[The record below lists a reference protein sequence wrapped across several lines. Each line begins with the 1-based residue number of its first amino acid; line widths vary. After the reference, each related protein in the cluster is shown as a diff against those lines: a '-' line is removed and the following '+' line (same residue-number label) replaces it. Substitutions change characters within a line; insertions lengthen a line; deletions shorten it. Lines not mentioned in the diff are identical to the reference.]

1 MENDFILVLDL
12 GGPQAVTM
20 ARKLRN
26 QQYYTEIIS
35 RNADIDL
42 FRRKSPRGILI
53 VGGDVGVR
61 ADAFPRAVLS
71 LGIPVLAMGGAAR
84 MMAEAEG
91 ASPEGLLLSE
101 TAAQITFAPCDL
113 FEGLTVSDRYLPRID
128 GFALPEGYKPIAST
142 AGGLIPA
149 FADFD
154 RNLYGLQFY
163 AESNDPDGAAI
174 LSNFAERICGC
185 TPKWT
190 IENYI
195 EEEVRFVQERVG
207 HSSALM
213 AVSGG
218 VDSAVCAALMR
229 RAIGD
234 RLRCVFVDTG
244 LLRENE
250 AERVRNT
257 YEGAL
262 GMPLI
267 CVDARV
273 RFIQRLRGISD
284 PVEKHRAVHN
294 EFINVFS
301 EVSQAHPDA
310 EFLVKGTI
318 YSDLLA
324 NGAADEA
331 YARRFDSGTLLEP
344 VRMLFKEEVRL
355 AAEALEL
362 PAALAARQPFP
373 APGLAVRCGG
383 EVTPE
388 KLALLRQVDAV
399 FRETMAENNQE
410 KRLSQFFAVLP
421 DGRALTVRGS
431 RAEFGRICA
440 LRAVMEHGDSFTVG
454 KLPYDLL
461 DRASERILTEVPQ
474 ISRVLY
480 DISGGVCGAV
490 EWE

>member
-42 FRRKSPRGILI
+42 FRRKAPRGILV
-53 VGGDVGVR
+53 VGGD
-61 ADAFPRAVLS
+61 DAPRSDIFPRAVLS
-71 LGIPVLAMGGAAR
+71 LGIPVLSMGGAAR

-91 ASPEGLLLSE
+91 AESEGILLQE
-101 TAAQITFAPCDL
+101 TAAQITFSPCDL
-113 FEGLTVSDRYLPRID
+113 FEGLTVSDRYLARID
-128 GFALPEGYKPIAST
+128 GFALPEGYKAIAST
-142 AGGLIPA
+142 TSGLIPA
-149 FADFD
+149 FADFS

-190 IENYI
+190 IDNFI
-195 EEEVRFVQERVG
+195 EEEIRYVQERVG
-207 HSSALM
+207 HASALM

-218 VDSAVCAALMR
+218 VDSAACAALMR

-257 YEGAL
+257 YENVL
-262 GMPLI
+262 NMPLI
-267 CVDARV
+267 CVDARS
-273 RFIQRLRGISD
+273 RFIDRLRGITD
-284 PVEKHRAVHN
+284 PVDKHRAVHN

-301 EVSQAHPDA
+301 EITQAHPDA

-324 NGAADEA
+324 SGTSDAA
-331 YARRFDSGTLLEP
+331 YARQFDSGTLLEP
-344 VRMLFKEEVRL
+344 VRMLFKDEIRSL
-355 AAEALEL
+355 AETLGL

-383 EVTPE
+383 EVTRE
-388 KLALLRQVDAV
+388 KLMQLRHADAIL
-399 FRETMAENNQE
+399 REAVIEEGQE

-421 DGRALTVRGS
+421 DARALTLRSGAAS
-431 RAEFGRICA
+431 FGRVCA
-440 LRAVMEHGDSFTVG
+440 LRAVMKHGDSFTVG

-461 DRASERILTEVPQ
+461 DRVAEQILAEVPG

-480 DISGGVCGAV
+480 DISGGACGAV